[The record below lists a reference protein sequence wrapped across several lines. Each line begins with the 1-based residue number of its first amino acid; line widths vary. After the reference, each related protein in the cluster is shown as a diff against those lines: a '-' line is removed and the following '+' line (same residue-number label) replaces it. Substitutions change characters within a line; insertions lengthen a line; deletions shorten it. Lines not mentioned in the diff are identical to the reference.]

1 MSMYMYLD
9 NGILVTSIGVNI
21 VYIQMLSRFHSCS
34 ACQRL

>member
-21 VYIQMLSRFHSCS
+21 VYIQMLISVYI
-34 ACQRL
+34 LY

>member
-21 VYIQMLSRFHSCS
+21 VYIQILTSVYI
-34 ACQRL
+34 LY